1 MYVDPG
7 FGALILQG
15 MIAGILG
22 AAFVARQRL
31 RALWRRL
38 TGKADPPT
46 EPQPPP
52 E

>member
-7 FGALILQG
+7 FGALLLQG
-15 MIAGILG
+15 VVAGIVS
-22 AAFVARQRL
+22 AAFIARQRL
-31 RALWRRL
+31 RALWRRI
-38 TGKADPPT
+38 TGKVDPPA